1 MKKNISNDI
10 LTRFY
15 KDYYLKA
22 KLKKTHGEVVSTTTP
37 LKHTVY
43 GEKKHYNNINKQVEH

>member
-22 KLKKTHGEVVSTTTP
+22 KLKKTHGEVISTTTP

-43 GEKKHYNNINKQVEH
+43 DEKKHYTNININK